1 MIFNVIY
8 TPAQSPSVLCPSVV
22 DTNALNLDPD
32 FGPIWIQG
40 YTLNFEERNLK
51 TVE

>member
-22 DTNALNLDPD
+22 DTNALNFDPEFWPNLDPGLY
-32 FGPIWIQG
+32 FKFRREK
-40 YTLNFEERNLK
+40 LENS
-51 TVE
+51 